1 VIFHKFELWDFI
13 CNELCLFLQRPA
25 GCFFVSLFLSFGL
38 GSEFQF
44 SCIHSC
50 SMQFYILKRIKG
62 LFFLPPFCRV
72 HGLKSGKMLKEFR
85 GHTSYVNYAIF
96 TTDGSRVITASS
108 DCTVKVLIFLSHIY
122 SSSFNCSTIHSHFY
136 SFIVSH
142 CRSGILK
149 QQIACILSSHHLLW
163 GYWLL
168 MLSKCDLILYN
179 L

>member
-1 VIFHKFELWDFI
+1 MIFHKFELWDF
-13 CNELCLFLQRPA
+13 FLHWIV
-25 GCFFVSLFLSFGL
+25 FVSATPCRLLFWISFSFFWIGFR
-38 GSEFQF
+38 FQF

-62 LFFLPPFCRV
+62 FFLPPFCRV

-168 MLSKCDLILYN
+168 TLSKCDLILYN

>member
-1 VIFHKFELWDFI
+1 
-13 CNELCLFLQRPA
+13 LCLFLQRPA
-25 GCFFVSLFLSFGL
+25 GCFFRSLLISFGL

-50 SMQFYILKRIKG
+50 SRQFYILKRIKG
-62 LFFLPPFCRV
+62 LFFLPPFYRV

-85 GHTSYVNYAIF
+85 GHSSYVNYAIF

-122 SSSFNCSTIHSHFY
+122 SSTVQVAIVQQFSHFLL
-136 SFIVSH
+136 FIVSY

-149 QQIACILSSHHLLW
+149 QQIACILLSHHLL
-163 GYWLL
+163 
-168 MLSKCDLILYN
+168 
-179 L
+179 

>member
-1 VIFHKFELWDFI
+1 VIFHKFELWDFF
-13 CNELCLFLQRPA
+13 CTELCLFLQRPA
-25 GCFFVSLFLSFGL
+25 GCYFGSLFLSFGL
-38 GSEFQF
+38 GSDF
-44 SCIHSC
+44 SFHAFIHVPC
-50 SMQFYILKRIKG
+50 SFISWKELKAYSSS
-62 LFFLPPFCRV
+62 LFARV

-136 SFIVSH
+136 SFIVPH

-168 MLSKCDLILYN
+168 TLSKCDLILYN